1 MPAIVLLS
9 GGVESTTL
17 LHQLYPQEPL
27 RALFVDYG
35 QRAAARERAAAERHC
50 AVGGVQLSVFDLAAV
65 GAAFRAEQ
73 THKLHVPL
81 PHRNLV
87 IVSLALSF
95 AAQLGATRIYL
106 ALNRE
111 DTHAYASAGL
121 AFIERLRAVAQTL
134 APPAPV
140 ELLTPL
146 IALGKAD
153 IVRAGRALGIDYAL
167 TYSCLL
173 GYARHCGSCPQC
185 RKRRAAFAD
194 AGVAEPAGFYRDQ

>member
-1 MPAIVLLS
+1 MSAIILLS

-17 LHQLYPQEPL
+17 LYRLYPHEPL

-35 QRAAARERAAAERHC
+35 QRAAARERAAAERHSAAC
-50 AVGGVQLSVFDLAAV
+50 GVRLSVFDLAAV

-87 IVSLALSF
+87 IASLAVSF
-95 AAQLGATRIYL
+95 AAQLAAARVYL
-106 ALNRE
+106 ALNLD
-111 DTHAYASAGL
+111 DTRAYASAGT
-121 AFIERLRAVAQTL
+121 AFIEQLHALTLTL
-134 APPAPV
+134 API

-146 IALGKAD
+146 ITLTKAD
-153 IVRAGRALGIDYAL
+153 IVRTGNALGIDYAL

-173 GYARHCGSCPQC
+173 GYAHHCGSCPQC
-185 RKRRAAFAD
+185 RKRRVAFAD
-194 AGVAEPAGFYRDQ
+194 AGVAEPVGFYRDQ

>member
-1 MPAIVLLS
+1 MSAIILLS
-9 GGVESTTL
+9 GGVESATL
-17 LHQLYPQEPL
+17 LYQLYPHEPL

-35 QRAAARERAAAERHC
+35 QRAAARERAAAERLC
-50 AVGGVQLSVFDLAAV
+50 AACGVQLSLFDLAAV
-65 GAAFRAEQ
+65 GATFRAEQ

-95 AAQLGATRIYL
+95 AAQLPAARVYL
-106 ALNRE
+106 ALNLD
-111 DTHAYASAGL
+111 DTRTYASAGI
-121 AFIERLRAVAQTL
+121 AFIEQLRALTRTL
-134 APPAPV
+134 API

-146 IALGKAD
+146 ISLTKTD
-153 IVRAGRALGIDYAL
+153 IVHAGSALGIDYTL

-194 AGVAEPAGFYRDQ
+194 ASVVEPAGFYRDS